1 LALLSASSWAQ
12 TALPNINPLSLEK
25 TAVLCAEL
33 EHASECGR
41 AVERELLSTHSINNL
56 LVRDGKKLSMR
67 LSDKSSK
74 VFEDSGDEVT
84 GQRTS
89 FLAYYA
95 VADAVLLYRTLDD
108 KVDYLLVARDSGKT
122 FRLPSE
128 PFFDRAGR
136 RFYTLDHCVSDCE
149 QKLALWEQS
158 NGNYKRTQE
167 FSISSRWNE
176 VSAQW
181 LEDKRIELSLIDARD
196 KQVHSLLLNDSKWKT
211 LP

>member
-12 TALPNINPLSLEK
+12 TALPSIKPLSLEK

-41 AVERELLSTHSINNL
+41 AVERELISTHALKNL
-56 LVRDGKKLSMR
+56 LNRDGKKLS
-67 LSDKSSK
+67 LSLANKSSK

-84 GQRTS
+84 GQRFS
-89 FLAYYA
+89 FFAYYA
-95 VADAVLLYRTLDD
+95 EADAVALYRTLED

-122 FRLPSE
+122 FRLPSD
-128 PFFDRAGR
+128 PLFDKSSKRFF
-136 RFYTLDHCVSDCE
+136 TLDHCVSDCE
-149 QKLALWEQS
+149 QKLALWEIN

-167 FSISSRWNE
+167 LSISSRWNE

-181 LEDKRIELSLIDARD
+181 LDDKRIELTLIDARD
-196 KQVHSLLLNDSKWKT
+196 KQVQTLTLGDSKWKT